1 MSLLYSFD
9 NCFFFATIYRYYR
22 ECSIGLGSP
31 LWKGGKNGQ
40 AGEKSEYGAWKLLI
54 TQICPAFTAYLG
66 SHYLFCEGNS

>member
-40 AGEKSEYGAWKLLI
+40 AGEKSEYGA
-54 TQICPAFTAYLG
+54 
-66 SHYLFCEGNS
+66 